1 MVEAPHLGTLLMT
14 EHELLYLSRADVEA
28 AGVDMPTVI
37 RLVEEG
43 FREKAA
49 GRVEMP
55 PKPGIHPQP
64 DAFIHAMP
72 AYIARMESAGVKW
85 VGGNPANAARG
96 LPYISGLII
105 LNDVETCL
113 PYAVM
118 DCTWIT
124 GYRTGA
130 ATAVAARYLAR
141 ADSAVAGIVAC
152 GFQGRTNLLA
162 LAALFPLRRV
172 YAYDLHRAVRDR
184 FVSEMSTAT
193 GVEIVGVE
201 TPREAVVPSDLVVTS
216 GPLLKHPTPT
226 ISRDWLQPG
235 AFASAVDFDSYWTPE
250 ALAQLDRIATD
261 DHAQFQYY
269 RRVGYFQRTP
279 EPYADLGEIVGRV
292 KPGRERPEQRTMAI
306 NLGLA
311 LDDMAVAPEVY
322 RRAKAL
328 GLGTRLPL

>member
-1 MVEAPHLGTLLMT
+1 MPETG
-14 EHELLYLSRADVEA
+14 LLYLSRADVEA

-37 RLVEEG
+37 RLVEDA

-49 GRVEMP
+49 GRVEAP

-64 DAFIHAMP
+64 DAFLHAMP
-72 AYIARMESAGVKW
+72 AYIAGMASAGVKW
-85 VGGNPANAARG
+85 VGGNPANAVRG
-96 LPYISGLII
+96 LPYISGLIV

-130 ATAVAARYLAR
+130 ATAVAARHLAR
-141 ADSAVAGIVAC
+141 PDSAVAGIVAC
-152 GFQGRTNLLA
+152 GLQGRTNLLA
-162 LAALFPLRRV
+162 LSALFRLARV
-172 YAYDLHRAVRDR
+172 HAFDPVPAVRDR
-184 FVSEMSTAT
+184 FVAEMSALLD
-193 GVEIVGVE
+193 VEVVGVD

-226 ISRDWLQPG
+226 IPRDWLRPG

-250 ALAQLDRIATD
+250 ALAQIDRIATD

-269 RRVGYFQRTP
+269 RRSGYFQHTP
-279 EPYADLGEIVGRV
+279 EPYADLGELVGGTKVGRQ
-292 KPGRERPEQRTMAI
+292 RPDERTMAM

-311 LDDMAVAPEVY
+311 IDDMAVAPEVY
-322 RRAKAL
+322 RRARAL
-328 GLGTRLPL
+328 GLGTWLQL